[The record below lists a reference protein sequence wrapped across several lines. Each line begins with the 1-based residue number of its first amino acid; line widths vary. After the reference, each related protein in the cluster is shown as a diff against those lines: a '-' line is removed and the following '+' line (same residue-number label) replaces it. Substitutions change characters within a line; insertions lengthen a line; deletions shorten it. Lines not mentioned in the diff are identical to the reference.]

1 MQAPPITRFY
11 PCACAGWQGL
21 RLALRLRLPRGTA
34 LLATMLVVATLSACG
49 TPPQRLAVY
58 DFGPGATA
66 APQASNRMAPLPPL
80 LLAEVEAASALDG
93 SAVLYRL
100 LYADAQQL
108 RPYAQARWSMPPAQL
123 LRQRLRELLGQRR
136 SVLAP
141 ADAVAPGTLSLR
153 LELEEFSQLFSSSHS
168 SSALL
173 RVRATVSRS
182 GSPPKPL
189 GQTSL
194 VVQVPAS
201 SADAQGGV
209 QALAQ
214 GSDALAAQIDAWLQQ
229 VASSESTAP

>member
-1 MQAPPITRFY
+1 MQQQLFPRFH
-11 PCACAGWQGL
+11 PCAGAGSQG
-21 RLALRLRLPRGTA
+21 LRLPRGTA
-34 LLATMLVVATLSACG
+34 LLATALLVATLSACG
-49 TPPQRLAVY
+49 TPTQRLAVY

-66 APQASNRMAPLPPL
+66 AQASNRMAPLPPL
-80 LLAEVEAASALDG
+80 LLAEVEAASALD
-93 SAVLYRL
+93 STAVLYRL

-108 RPYAQARWSMPPAQL
+108 HPYAQARWSMPPAQL

-136 SVLAP
+136 SVLGA

-153 LELEEFSQLFSSSHS
+153 LELEEFSQLFASSHS
-168 SSALL
+168 SSGLL

-189 GQTSL
+189 GQTSF
-194 VVQVPAS
+194 VVQLPAS

-214 GSDALAAQIDAWLQQ
+214 AGDALVAHIDAWLQQ
-229 VASSESTAP
+229 VANAETTVP